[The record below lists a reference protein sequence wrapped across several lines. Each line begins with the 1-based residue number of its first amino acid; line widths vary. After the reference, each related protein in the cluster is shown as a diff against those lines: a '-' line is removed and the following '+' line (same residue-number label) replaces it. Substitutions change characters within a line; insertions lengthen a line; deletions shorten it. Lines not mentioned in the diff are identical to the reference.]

1 MTNDKEGTKNIYVA
15 RQPIFRRTTKVFG
28 YELLFRSGYENFA
41 DPEMKGE
48 TSTSKVMVNSFLVF
62 GLRRLT
68 EGKRAFINFND
79 QMLISQYPALLPR
92 EDIVVEIL
100 EDVVVTPEL
109 ISSCRQ
115 LANLGYMLAL
125 DDFVYKPELD
135 PLLKIARI
143 VKFDI
148 RAMSM
153 AELARDVEKVA
164 PFGVKLLAE
173 KVETKE
179 EFAATREM
187 GFNFFQGY
195 FFCKPE
201 IIVGREVPPSKIQ
214 YLQILRMIQDEN
226 YDFQKIANLIAHNI
240 SLSVKLLRYVNS
252 AAIGLRTKVKS
263 LQTAVALIGELNIR
277 KWLSL
282 IMLSLM
288 ADEKP
293 QELIKLSIERA
304 SFCNKIGADLPGQKE
319 DAAIFFIVGMFSL
332 LDVLL
337 DQPMEVILKDLN
349 LADEIEDCLLGRSE
363 GVLSQTLSLVK
374 AYERGDWDNMERW
387 AERLGVDIGRLP
399 GYFDE
404 ALEEVRAFYLGD

>member
-1 MTNDKEGTKNIYVA
+1 MTNNQGEIQNIYIA
-15 RQPIFRRTTKVFG
+15 RQPIFRRTTKVFA
-28 YELLFRSGYENFA
+28 YELLFRSGYENFT
-41 DPEMKGE
+41 DPKLNGE
-48 TSTSKVMVNSFLVF
+48 STTSRVMINSFLVM

-68 EGKRAFINFND
+68 EGKRAFINFNNP
-79 QMLISQYPALLPR
+79 MLIKQYPALLPR

-100 EDVVVTPEL
+100 EDVIVTPEL
-109 ISSCRQ
+109 ISSCRR
-115 LANLGYMLAL
+115 LVDMGYMLAL
-125 DDFVYKPELD
+125 DDFIYKPEFD
-135 PLLKIARI
+135 PLLKLSRI

-153 AELARDVEKVA
+153 SELARDVEKVT
-164 PFGVKLLAE
+164 PFNVKLLAE
-173 KVETKE
+173 KVETRE

-187 GFNFFQGY
+187 GFHFFQGY

-201 IIVGREVPPSKIQ
+201 IITGREIPPSKVQ
-214 YLQILRMIQDEN
+214 YLQLLRMIQDEN
-226 YDFQKIANLIAHNI
+226 YNFRKIADLIAHNV

-263 LQTAVALIGELNIR
+263 LQTAIALIGELNIR

-288 ADEKP
+288 AEEKP

-304 SFCNKIGADLPGQKE
+304 GFCSRISADLPGKKQ
-319 DAAIFFIVGMFSL
+319 DDGVFFIVGMFSL

-349 LADEIEDCLLGRSE
+349 LADDVLDCLLGRSK
-363 GVLSQTLSLVK
+363 GILFQTLALVK
-374 AYERGDWDNMERW
+374 AYERGDWDNMEHW
-387 AERLGVDIGRLP
+387 AGHLEVDTEKLP

-404 ALEEVRAFYLGD
+404 ALKEVRAFYLGD

>member
-1 MTNDKEGTKNIYVA
+1 MTDDQKSKHNIYVA

-41 DPEMKGE
+41 DPNINGE
-48 TSTSKVMVNSFLVF
+48 HTTSKVMVNSFLVF
-62 GLRRLT
+62 GLRKLT
-68 EGKRAFINFND
+68 EGRRAFINFND
-79 QMLISQYPALLPR
+79 QMLSSLYPALLPR

-100 EDVVVTPEL
+100 EDVVVTPE
-109 ISSCRQ
+109 IIASCRH
-115 LANLGYMLAL
+115 LFDLGYMLAL
-125 DDFVYKPELD
+125 DDFIYKPEFD
-135 PLLKIARI
+135 PLLKLVKI

-153 AELARDVEKVA
+153 SELADNVEKVK
-164 PFGVKLLAE
+164 PYKVKLLAE
-173 KVETKE
+173 KVETRE
-179 EFAATREM
+179 EFEATREM
-187 GFNFFQGY
+187 GFHFFQGY

-201 IIVGREVPPSKIQ
+201 IIVGREIPPSKIQ
-214 YLQILRMIQDEN
+214 YLQLLHMIQDEN
-226 YDFQKIANLIAHNI
+226 YDFQKISNLIAHNV

-277 KWLSL
+277 RWLSL
-282 IMLSLM
+282 VMLSLM
-288 ADEKP
+288 AEEKP

-304 SFCNKIGADLPGQKE
+304 SFCAKIGGSMPGKKADT
-319 DAAIFFIVGMFSL
+319 AIFFLVGMFSL

-337 DQPMEVILKDLN
+337 DQPMEKILKDFN
-349 LADEIEDCLLGRSE
+349 LADDIQDCLLGRSE
-363 GVLSQTLSLVK
+363 GILAQVLALVK
-374 AYERGDWDNMERW
+374 AYERAKWEEVERLT
-387 AERLGVDIGRLP
+387 ERLGVDISKLP

>member
-1 MTNDKEGTKNIYVA
+1 MIDEREIKHSIYVA

-28 YELLFRSGYENFA
+28 YELLFRSGHENFA
-41 DPEMKGE
+41 DQSINDES
-48 TSTSKVMVNSFLVF
+48 STSKVVVNSFLVF

-68 EGKRAFINFND
+68 EGKRAFINFSG

-100 EDVVVTPEL
+100 EDVAVTAEV

-115 LANLGYMLAL
+115 LVDMGYILAL
-125 DDFVYKPELD
+125 DDFIYKPEYD
-135 PLLKIARI
+135 PLLKLAKI

-153 AELARDVEKVA
+153 SQLARDVEKVA
-164 PFGVKLLAE
+164 PFEVKLLAE
-173 KVETKE
+173 KVETRE
-179 EFAATREM
+179 EFEATREM
-187 GFNFFQGY
+187 GFQLFQGY

-201 IIVGREVPPSKIQ
+201 IVVGREIPPSKIQ

-226 YDFQKIANLIAHNI
+226 YDFQKIANLIAHNV

-263 LQTAVALIGELNIR
+263 LQTAVALIGELHIR
-277 KWLSL
+277 RWLSL

-304 SFCNKIGADLPGQKE
+304 SFCSKVGAGLPGPKPE
-319 DAAIFFIVGMFSL
+319 ASTFFIVGMFSL

-337 DQPMEVILKDLN
+337 DQPMEAVLKDLN
-349 LADEIEDCLLGRSE
+349 LADEIQDCLLGRSDCL
-363 GVLSQTLSLVK
+363 LSRTLALVK
-374 AYERGDWDNMERW
+374 AYERGNWEEMEKQ
-387 AERLGVDIGRLP
+387 AAHLGIDVDKLP

-404 ALEEVRAFYLGD
+404 ALEEVRAFYLDD